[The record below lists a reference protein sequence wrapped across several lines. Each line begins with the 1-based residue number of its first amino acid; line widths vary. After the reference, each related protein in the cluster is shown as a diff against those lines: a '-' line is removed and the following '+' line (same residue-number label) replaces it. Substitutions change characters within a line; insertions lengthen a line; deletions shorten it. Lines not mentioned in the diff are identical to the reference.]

1 MMMNILDIILEKRYG
16 RELSDEQIAFFV
28 KGVTDGSIPDY
39 QISPLLMA
47 IVLNGMSEREM
58 TTLTLEMAKSGE
70 VNDLSYLEGV
80 PVDKHSTGGVG
91 DKITPLLLPLLA
103 TYGIQSVKLS
113 GRGLGY
119 TGGTVDKF
127 ESIEGFN
134 CQIAKKD
141 FPELIKKTG
150 MVISGQTPDLAPADK
165 ILYSL
170 RDVTGTVDSIPL
182 IASSIMSKKIAGGA
196 KALVL
201 DVTCGFGAFM
211 KEESRA
217 RELSAAMIRIGEG
230 AGIKTRAVITE
241 MDQPLGNRI
250 GNTLE
255 MQEVYDTL
263 CGKGQKDVEAVV
275 IELAFQLVR
284 LAGKGM
290 DLDDRELRVDL
301 LNRLTDGRALE
312 EYRKL
317 ISSQGGVIDDE
328 GSPRYVDYPF
338 DTMHVNATED
348 GYITNVRANLIG
360 RASCTLGAGR
370 FEKRD
375 KIDFGAGIILC
386 AKKGDKV
393 KRGDVLCALCKGEK
407 ADLPDDRLYAAYD
420 LASKAFEISP
430 NPPKESDP
438 IIAVLPK
445 KPFGV
450 K

>member
-1 MMMNILDIILEKRYG
+1 MNILDIILEKRYG
-16 RELSDEQIAFFV
+16 RELTDEQIAFFV

-58 TTLTLEMAKSGE
+58 TTLTLEMAKSGD
-70 VNDLSYLEGV
+70 VNDLSYLEGI

-103 TYGIQSVKLS
+103 TYDIQSVKLS

-127 ESIEGFN
+127 ESIVGFD
-134 CQIAKKD
+134 CEIARNR
-141 FPELIKKTG
+141 FPELIKKNG

-230 AGIKTRAVITE
+230 AGIKTRAVIND

-263 CGKGQKDVEAVV
+263 CGNGQKDVEAVV
-275 IELAFQLVR
+275 VELAFQLVR
-284 LAGKGM
+284 LAGKGL
-290 DLDDRELRVDL
+290 DLDDRELREDL
-301 LNRLTDGRALE
+301 LKRLTDGRALE

-317 ISSQGGVIDDE
+317 IRSQGGVINED
-328 GSPRYVDYPF
+328 GMPQYVDYPF
-338 DTMHVNATED
+338 DAMHVNAPEE

-360 RASCTLGAGR
+360 RASCKMGAGR
-370 FEKRD
+370 FEKSD

-393 KRGDVLCALCKGEK
+393 KRGDVLCALCKGENSELS
-407 ADLPDDRLYAAYD
+407 DERLYAAFD
-420 LASKAFEISP
+420 LASSAFEIGP
-430 NPPKESDP
+430 NPPKDRDP

>member
-1 MMMNILDIILEKRYG
+1 MNILDIILEKRYG
-16 RELSDEQIAFFV
+16 RELTDEQIAFFV

-58 TTLTLEMAKSGE
+58 TTLTLEMAKSGD
-70 VNDLSYLEGV
+70 VNDLSYLEGI

-103 TYGIQSVKLS
+103 TYDIQSVKLS

-127 ESIEGFN
+127 ESIVGFD
-134 CQIAKKD
+134 CEIARNR
-141 FPELIKKTG
+141 FPELIKKNG

-230 AGIKTRAVITE
+230 AGIKTRAVITD

-263 CGKGQKDVEAVV
+263 CGNGQKDVETVV
-275 IELAFQLVR
+275 VELAFQLVR
-284 LAGKGM
+284 LAGKGL
-290 DLDDRELRVDL
+290 DLDDRELREDL
-301 LNRLTDGRALE
+301 LKRLTDGRALE

-317 ISSQGGVIDDE
+317 IRSQGGVINED
-328 GSPRYVDYPF
+328 GMPQYVDYPF
-338 DTMHVNATED
+338 DAMHVNAPEE

-360 RASCTLGAGR
+360 RASCKMGAGR
-370 FEKRD
+370 FEKSD

-393 KRGDVLCALCKGEK
+393 KRGDVLCALCKGENSELS
-407 ADLPDDRLYAAYD
+407 DERLYAAFD
-420 LASKAFEISP
+420 LASSAFEIGP
-430 NPPKESDP
+430 NPPKDRDP

>member
-1 MMMNILDIILEKRYG
+1 MNILDIILEKRYG
-16 RELSDEQIAFFV
+16 RELTDEQISFFV

-58 TTLTLEMAKSGE
+58 TTLTLEMARSGE
-70 VNDLSYLEGV
+70 VNDLSYLEGI

-127 ESIEGFN
+127 ESIEGFD
-134 CQIAKKD
+134 CEIARKR
-141 FPELIKKTG
+141 FPELISKTG

-230 AGIKTRAVITE
+230 AGIKTRAVITD

-275 IELAFQLVR
+275 TELAFQLVR
-284 LAGKGM
+284 LAGKGL
-290 DLDDRELRVDL
+290 DLDDSELREDL
-301 LNRLTDGRALE
+301 LNRLRDGRALE

-317 ISSQGGVIDDE
+317 IRSQGGVIGED
-328 GSPRYVDYPF
+328 GTPRYVDYPF
-338 DTMHVNATED
+338 DTMHVNAPED
-348 GYITNVRANLIG
+348 GYVTNVRANLIG
-360 RASCTLGAGR
+360 RASCTMGAGR

-375 KIDFGAGIILC
+375 KIDFGAGIILY

-393 KRGDVLCALCKGEK
+393 KKGDVLCALCKGEK
-407 ADLPDDRLYAAYD
+407 ADIPDDRLYAAFD
-420 LASKAFEISP
+420 LAAAAFEISAEA
-430 NPPKESDP
+430 PKDRDP
-438 IIAVLPK
+438 VIAVLPK